1 MSVSG
6 GPVRNSGV
14 AFHYDGGIR
23 LTRAGVA
30 IDFRRRQPCGFISHA
45 HADHLA
51 SHAYALCTPETAAL
65 YRLRRGNHPVREME
79 YGRPIEWNGTRLTV
93 FPAGHC
99 LGSAMLLAE
108 ENGSRL
114 LYTGDF
120 KLRPSL
126 TVRQAEPPQADILI
140 TECTYGAPEYRFPP
154 REKAAAMLLEQV
166 ETARTRGKIPVVVA
180 YSLGKAQEATRIL
193 TDAGQP
199 VVQHPAVYEISAI
212 YGRFGVAL
220 GEYRRLEGTA
230 VAPEEVVVLP
240 PQAKMPN
247 FGYPAFRILLTG
259 WAVHPGAAY
268 RLPADAAVPLSDHAD
283 YDELFA
289 LIDRVRPEI
298 VYCTHGP
305 RSFVDRLLDA
315 GIQAKHIDGPTQG
328 RLF

>member
-1 MSVSG
+1 M
-6 GPVRNSGV
+6 
-14 AFHYDGGIR
+14 
-23 LTRAGVA
+23 
-30 IDFRRRQPCGFISHA
+30 
-45 HADHLA
+45 
-51 SHAYALCTPETAAL
+51 CTPETAAL

-79 YGRPIEWNGTRLTV
+79 YERPIEWNGTRLTV

-126 TVRQAEPPQADILI
+126 TVPPAAPPRADVLI
-140 TECTYGAPEYRFPP
+140 TECTYGSPEYRFPP
-154 REKAAAMLLEQV
+154 REEAAAMLLEQV
-166 ETARTRGKIPVVVA
+166 ATARAEGKIPVVVA

-193 TDAGQP
+193 TDAEQA

-212 YGRFGVAL
+212 YERFGVAL
-220 GEYRRLEGTA
+220 GRYRRLEGTA
-230 VAPEEVVVLP
+230 VAEDEVVVLP
-240 PQAKMPN
+240 PQAKV
-247 FGYPAFRILLTG
+247 PAFERPVFRILLTG
-259 WAVHPGAAY
+259 WAVHPAAPY
-268 RLPADAAVPLSDHAD
+268 RLQADAAVPLSDHAD

-289 LIDRVRPEI
+289 LIEHVRPEI

-305 RSFVDRLLDA
+305 RAFVDRLLDA
-315 GIQAKHIDGPTQG
+315 GIPAKHIDGPTQG